1 MDHQWIDLQS
11 ETEVWNNFFRRR
23 AWKCGGRGGN
33 DTVPNSVWRGGDV
46 HSTECR
52 LVLGGDKNNDN
63 AFYVNSVNTELPG
76 ECNSVV
82 TLTQWPGTAVD
93 VGRY

>member
-1 MDHQWIDLQS
+1 
-11 ETEVWNNFFRRR
+11 
-23 AWKCGGRGGN
+23 
-33 DTVPNSVWRGGDV
+33 V

-82 TLTQWPGTAVD
+82 TLTQ
-93 VGRY
+93 